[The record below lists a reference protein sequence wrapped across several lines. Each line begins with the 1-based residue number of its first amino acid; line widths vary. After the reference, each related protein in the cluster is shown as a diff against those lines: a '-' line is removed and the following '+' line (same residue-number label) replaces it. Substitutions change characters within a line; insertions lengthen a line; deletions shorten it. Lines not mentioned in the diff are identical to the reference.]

1 MKEKLVLA
9 FGIAASLLFT
19 ACGSGSQTD
28 PDYLPFQSEED
39 GNWGMISTDGEVLF
53 ADEFDREPTM
63 VYNDRFMV
71 RNSDGLWEIYT
82 AEEKPKQVGAAY
94 KEAGVFYENVAPV
107 VEPGKCI
114 ELINK
119 DGEVVKTLDKL
130 AGRTV
135 AKIRNFSNGLAV
147 FTTDEDKE
155 GVIDTDGDVV
165 VEPIYYTISIG
176 DEAIFAVEEKYRTAE
191 FEKTE
196 MVLLSLSGKEM
207 SRIKLSKFT
216 QITKS
221 MKEGLIAASTGEGSD
236 TKWGLIDKEGEWVLK
251 PTSGVKGISEIQGK
265 NFIYYDGNN
274 YGLMNTDGEIII
286 RAKYDMMRFVSA
298 DRLAVAQL
306 KSKGAE
312 CRLIDLEGEKLGT
325 DTYGNIYPFYH
336 EGSYA
341 VAQIDLHSYT
351 FIDKEGKEKKN
362 MDTNLYD
369 IGTRDGDY
377 IIESDYVDY
386 EDIVSKLNIS
396 KSGLAGMKLTD
407 DVTSI
412 VHYIAGKTAMSE
424 EPESYKYNSTISYDM
439 SLGNVSADI
448 SVYFDENFVSPI
460 KETEEK
466 SSFWGG
472 YTYTVEKTVGYEFK
486 SINPKRIEA
495 YFKNI
500 GKLSGKLTDLYQSL
514 TTHISKMGKVAK
526 KNEDAC
532 LVECGD
538 SIYVMTRITDYQID
552 LSLGYGD
559 ATTVYFPE

>member
-1 MKEKLVLA
+1 MKENLVFA

-28 PDYLPFQSEED
+28 PDYFPFQSEEE

-53 ADEFDREPTM
+53 ADEFDREPTK

-82 AEEKPKQVGAAY
+82 AEEKPQQVGAAY

-130 AGRTV
+130 AGKTV
-135 AKIRNFSNGLAV
+135 VKISNFSNGLAV
-147 FTTDEDKE
+147 FTTDEDKQ
-155 GVIDTDGDVV
+155 GVIDTDGSVV
-165 VEPIYYTISIG
+165 VEPIYYTVSIG
-176 DEAIFAVEEKYRTAE
+176 DEAIFAVEEKYRTVE
-191 FEKTE
+191 REKTE

-216 QITKS
+216 QINKS

-236 TKWGLIDKEGEWVLK
+236 IKWGLIDKEGEWVLK
-251 PTSGVKGISEIQGK
+251 PVSGVKDISEIQGN
-265 NFIYYDGNN
+265 NFIYYDGDN
-274 YGLMNTDGEIII
+274 YGLMNTDGEIVI
-286 RAKYDMMRFVSA
+286 RAKYDGMYFVSA

-306 KSKGAE
+306 KSSGAE
-312 CRLIDLEGEKLGT
+312 YSLVDMEGEKVGT
-325 DTYGNIYPFYH
+325 DTYGYIFPFYH

-341 VAQIDLHSYT
+341 MAQIDFHSFT

-362 MDTNLYD
+362 MNTNLYNL
-369 IGTRDGDY
+369 GLGEGNH

-386 EDIVSKLNIS
+386 EGIVSKLGIS
-396 KSGLAGMKLTD
+396 NSGFAGLKLTD

-412 VHYIAGKTAMSE
+412 VHYIAGITGMSE
-424 EPESYKYNSTISYDM
+424 TPEYYKYKSNISYEM
-439 SLGNVSADI
+439 PLGNVSADI
-448 SVYFDENFVSPI
+448 SVYFDEYFVSPI

-472 YTYTVEKTVGYEFK
+472 TYTVEKTVGYEFN
-486 SINPKRIEA
+486 SYNPKRIEA
-495 YFKNI
+495 YFKD
-500 GKLSGKLTDLYQSL
+500 SGKLRGKLADLYQSL
-514 TTHISKMGKVAK
+514 TTHISKLGTVAK
-526 KNEDAC
+526 KNENAC
-532 LVECGD
+532 LVECDGG
-538 SIYVMTRITDYQID
+538 IYVMTSLTDYQID

-559 ATTVYFPE
+559 VENVYFPE